1 MKTILIF
8 GASSVHGVGG
18 EHGGWAD
25 KLKASF
31 HHEMYGGEAR
41 GENSTVYELGVPGT
55 TLSDMESR
63 FIAEVEARTVHSK
76 PEDIII
82 VFSAGTNDS
91 RAIDAIDNHLSS
103 PDDFAASVHSF
114 IHLAKDYAAHILG
127 VGLCPVDESKTS
139 PKQSPT
145 QMTSSYF
152 SNGRIKSFEEALR
165 RTCDEEGVP
174 FVPLFDQAPA
184 NWAESYVFID
194 GLHPN
199 DRGHEWIRSQVEPE
213 LRNILEPGA

>member
-18 EHGGWAD
+18 ERGGWAD
-25 KLKASF
+25 KLKANL
-31 HHEMYGGEAR
+31 HAEMYASGASEAS
-41 GENSTVYELGVPGT
+41 GENITVYELGVPGN
-55 TLSDMESR
+55 TLPEVESR
-63 FIAEVEARTVHSK
+63 FIAEVEARTAHSK
-76 PEDIII
+76 PEDVII

-103 PDDFAASVHSF
+103 PDDFAAVAHSF
-114 IHLAKDYAAHILG
+114 VHLAKDYAAYILG
-127 VGLCPVDESKTS
+127 VGVCPVDESKTS
-139 PKQSPT
+139 PIQGDG
-145 QMTSSYF
+145 SYF
-152 SNGRIKSFEEALR
+152 SNERIKSFEEALR

-184 NWAESYVFID
+184 DWAQSYVFAD

-213 LRNILEPGA
+213 LRKILGSPA